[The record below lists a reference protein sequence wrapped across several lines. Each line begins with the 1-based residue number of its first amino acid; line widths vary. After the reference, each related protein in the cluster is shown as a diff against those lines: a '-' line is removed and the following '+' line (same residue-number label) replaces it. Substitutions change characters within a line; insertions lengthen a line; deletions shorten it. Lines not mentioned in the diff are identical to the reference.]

1 MCIRDSVCSVAL
13 GYGGVFV
20 CFDKDT
26 VGSYGDA
33 GFGYGF
39 DQLGHT
45 TGHSAGPVS
54 YTHLQSVTP
63 VSMLKDSS
71 NVLPMV
77 RLIASSVTFV
87 YW

>member
-1 MCIRDSVCSVAL
+1 MFGSVAL

-45 TGHSAGPVS
+45 TGHSAGLVGICCNEW
-54 YTHLQSVTP
+54 VTS
-63 VSMLKDSS
+63 SM
-71 NVLPMV
+71 
-77 RLIASSVTFV
+77 TG
-87 YW
+87 